1 MPKKKA
7 YKALLHKCGGLLVVA
22 KYLHFLAKPP
32 CIALLVAWQGDGSG
46 PTRAFLSLLVVKQ
59 DLQLG
64 LAWSGQH
71 QHSQCLGSGQR
82 KWRFLFQMTAR
93 LCLPRLLCQVPGARL
108 QQLSRSLLVS
118 SLAWS
123 SHLSL
128 YKCPAGVV
136 TDR

>member
-59 DLQLG
+59 DLQPG

-71 QHSQCLGSGQR
+71 QHSQCDIDQASV
-82 KWRFLFQMTAR
+82 FLKKNDN
-93 LCLPRLLCQVPGARL
+93 
-108 QQLSRSLLVS
+108 S
-118 SLAWS
+118 SNLN
-123 SHLSL
+123 
-128 YKCPAGVV
+128 
-136 TDR
+136 